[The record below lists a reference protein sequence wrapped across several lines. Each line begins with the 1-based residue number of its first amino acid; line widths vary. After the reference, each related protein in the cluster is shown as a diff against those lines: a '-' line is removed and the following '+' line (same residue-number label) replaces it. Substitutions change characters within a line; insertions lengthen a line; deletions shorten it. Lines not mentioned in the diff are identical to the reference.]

1 MTPGP
6 STTTE
11 GESSRAG
18 SHQPHP
24 TNKPAQTKLTRD
36 GSAFLANY
44 ARTISS
50 YPSRSEKFDILESV
64 QAIPGNESFTFE
76 KLTSWF
82 SRHRNPAHAPPHLR
96 TGGSGMDAASPVVA
110 DEGGSRAPGGRMLV
124 DDDSILFPKLTSMH
138 LQQLRV
144 LYKKRPDPAEGIITF
159 WANRLNADKAEVAA
173 WIQYQQEKAKEE
185 ASESPDLGSRH
196 FGSTSASVSPTL
208 SKLARPHL
216 PTPAK
221 SVSPETRMPSLPP
234 IAVKVEESGSQASTS
249 FGPPTLLLQR
259 PPSSSVNFLGYEGS
273 VLAGL
278 PPLSRGPRIM
288 ERSPQPEQRAE
299 SQSLQR
305 PPARPS
311 PNALLVASIRNSL
324 RSGNEVDEKA
334 PATAK
339 DFASRFEP
347 IEKQI
352 NGFIKK
358 LEGGQL
364 ASLGWDPSL
373 DEDFDMI

>member
-24 TNKPAQTKLTRD
+24 TNKPAPAKLTRE
-36 GSAFLANY
+36 GSAFLTNY
-44 ARTISS
+44 ARAISS

-82 SRHRNPAHAPPHLR
+82 SRHRNPAHAPHLR
-96 TGGSGMDAASPVVA
+96 TGGLGMGAASPVVA
-110 DEGGSRAPGGRMLV
+110 DEGGERAPRGRMFV

-144 LYKKRPDPAEGIITF
+144 LHKKRPEPAEGIITF
-159 WANRLNADKAEVAA
+159 WANRLNADRAEVAA
-173 WIQYQQEKAKEE
+173 WIQYQQEKAKAKEE

-196 FGSTSASVSPTL
+196 FGSTSASVSPIL

-221 SVSPETRMPSLPP
+221 SASPETRMPSLPP
-234 IAVKVEESGSQASTS
+234 IAVKMEESGSQTSSS

-259 PPSSSVNFLGYEGS
+259 PSSSLHFPRYEGS

-278 PPLSRGPRIM
+278 PPLKRGLRIM
-288 ERSPQPEQRAE
+288 EHPPQPEQRAE

-311 PNALLVASIRNSL
+311 PNALLVASIRNSS
-324 RSGNEVDEKA
+324 RSGKEVGEKA
-334 PATAK
+334 PATAD

-352 NGFIKK
+352 SGFIKK

-373 DEDFDMI
+373 NEDFDMI